1 MTNEPRSGVNPAPVI
16 LVQLVSLNL
25 LRLFTASIHINTS
38 LIFVSD
44 SLDVRSLSISP
55 KSSTLMVLLSRIDV
69 MMATSSSFLLS
80 MEFFR
85 ATAKRAREGMA
96 RKLATCDNTPVG
108 TADIE
113 QHLVIV
119 GVSEFEVFEVLML
132 ICSSKNKI
140 MRNEVKMTKK

>member
-1 MTNEPRSGVNPAPVI
+1 MTNEPRSGVNPIPVI
-16 LVQLVSLNL
+16 LMQSVSLNL
-25 LRLFTASIHINTS
+25 LRLFTASMHSSTS

-44 SLDVRSLSISP
+44 ILDVRLLSMSP

-69 MMATSSSFLLS
+69 VMAASSSLLS
-80 MEFFR
+80 ISSMELR

-108 TADIE
+108 SADRE

-119 GVSEFEVFEVLML
+119 VGVTGRHRRDSMQ
-132 ICSSKNKI
+132 
-140 MRNEVKMTKK
+140 